1 MSDDDESPWID
12 MDGNIKEKS
21 PESKNKSPTSYS
33 KPNTPEIDK
42 LKSLMV
48 SSPSTN
54 SSISSISSI
63 SKNTD
68 ESFYDKLQE
77 YYELKQEYDQKLRD
91 AHRLWNNAKPPM
103 SLEKKQEKYQDFI
116 MKRKCINCGNGPGGT
131 IFSHVGVGQSRKIIA
146 MCGCEERCNL
156 NIEIYMGQSAYL
168 PEYLD
173 YYTQQVEELK
183 KELTEYK
190 LDLLFNLRD
199 EEIVLGEFRTI
210 KEQLTENLDQ
220 LVQYKQAF
228 DMQNENIELDIQ
240 GIPFRIFNDL
250 GEEIKANEDGEYIVN
265 RKKYIQV
272 MQKYLNNLISEFKTK
287 TNEYKKTPSQA
298 KLKENFD
305 FLQDNVLKIQKSIR
319 DEKYHTIYMDTIENN
334 AKKGFKK
341 QKIMDT
347 FVFNPSKYSLDNQI
361 VTFGRK
367 ITEFKR

>member
-12 MDGNIKEKS
+12 MDGNINENS
-21 PESKNKSPTSYS
+21 PESKNKSPTTYI

-42 LKSLMV
+42 LTSLMV
-48 SSPSTN
+48 SSPS
-54 SSISSISSI
+54 S
-63 SKNTD
+63 NTSVSPKQD
-68 ESFYDKLQE
+68 SFYEKLQE

-91 AHRLWNNAKPPM
+91 AHRQWNNSKPPM
-103 SLEKKQEKYQDFI
+103 SVEKKKENYQKF
-116 MKRKCINCGNGPGGT
+116 MMNRKCINCGNGPGGT
-131 IFSHVGVGQSRKIIA
+131 IFSQVGIGQTRKIIA
-146 MCGCEERCNL
+146 MCGCEEKCNL
-156 NIEIYMGQSAYL
+156 NIEIFMGESAYL

-173 YYTQQVEELK
+173 YYKERVLELK

-199 EEIVLGEFRTI
+199 EEVVLNEFRNI

-220 LVQYKQAF
+220 LVQYKKVF
-228 DMQNENIELDIQ
+228 DIQNENIELEIESTT
-240 GIPFRIFNDL
+240 FKIFEEL
-250 GEEIKANEDGEYIVN
+250 GEEIKENEDGEYIVS

-272 MQKYLNNLISEFKTK
+272 LQKYLNNLISEFKTK
-287 TNEYKKTPSQA
+287 TNQYKKTPSQA

-305 FLQDNVLKIQKSIR
+305 FLQDNVLKIQQTIR
-319 DEKYHTIYMDTIENN
+319 DEKYHIIYMDTIENN

-347 FVFNPSKYSLDNQI
+347 FVFNPSKYSLGNQI
-361 VTFGRK
+361 VTFGNK